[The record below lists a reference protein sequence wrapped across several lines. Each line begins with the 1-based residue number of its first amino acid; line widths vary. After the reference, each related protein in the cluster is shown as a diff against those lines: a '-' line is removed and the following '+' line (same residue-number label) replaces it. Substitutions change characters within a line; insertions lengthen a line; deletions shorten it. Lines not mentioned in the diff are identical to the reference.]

1 MLKVIE
7 VNTVAEMETKSL
19 YFLTKGFV
27 LLDKSERKI
36 VLRKDKE
43 LNPILVALGFLF
55 FVIPL
60 IIYLLIH
67 WLRDKI
73 HIVEIR
79 VKG

>member
-7 VNTVAEMETKSL
+7 VNSTADMETKSL
-19 YFLTKGFV
+19 YYLTKEFF
-27 LLDKSERKI
+27 LLEKSERKI
-36 VLRKDKE
+36 VLRKEKE

-55 FVIPL
+55 FVLPL
-60 IIYLLIH
+60 IIYLLFH

-79 VKG
+79 VK

>member
-1 MLKVIE
+1 MLKIIE
-7 VNTVAEMETKSL
+7 VNTAAEMETKSL
-19 YFLTKGFV
+19 YYLTKGFF

-79 VKG
+79 VK

>member
-1 MLKVIE
+1 MLKIIE
-7 VNTVAEMETKSL
+7 VNTAAEMETKSL
-19 YFLTKGFV
+19 YYLTKGFF

-43 LNPILVALGFLF
+43 LNPILVALGFIF

-79 VKG
+79 VK